1 MTETEFTTF
10 IQIYQKRFSDAIT
23 QSIALEAKVI
33 GQNREIS
40 ELNEQIS
47 KLTKPNSRK
56 KVDDEYS

>member
-10 IQIYQKRFSDAIT
+10 IQIYQKRLSDAIT

>member
-10 IQIYQKRFSDAIT
+10 IQIYQKRLNDAIT

-47 KLTKPNSRK
+47 KLTKTSSRK
-56 KVDDEYS
+56 KVDEEYS

>member
-10 IQIYQKRFSDAIT
+10 IQIYQKRLSDAIT

-40 ELNEQIS
+40 ELNEQVS
-47 KLTKPNSRK
+47 KLTKTNSRK
-56 KVDDEYS
+56 KLDEEYT

>member
-10 IQIYQKRFSDAIT
+10 IQIYQKRLSDAIT
-23 QSIALEAKVI
+23 QSIALESKVI

-47 KLTKPNSRK
+47 KFTKTNSRK
-56 KVDDEYS
+56 KVDEEYS

>member
-10 IQIYQKRFSDAIT
+10 IQIYQKRLSDAIT

-47 KLTKPNSRK
+47 KLTKTNSRK

>member
-10 IQIYQKRFSDAIT
+10 IQIYQKRLSDAIT

-47 KLTKPNSRK
+47 KLTKTNSRK
-56 KVDDEYS
+56 KIDDEHS